1 MVNTNANRLALVTLA
16 LASLVAPI
24 AWGAF
29 RPVRLPIPAPSASAA
44 PAAPTLPSRVTVLEE
59 MVITPSTRAKV
70 TVGHVKGKCTRR
82 EERRPLATGGW
93 VTAWWCE
100 LSHGVQGHH

>member
-29 RPVRLPIPAPSASAA
+29 RPVRLPSPAPASSTVS
-44 PAAPTLPSRVTVLEE
+44 APTKPTRVTVLEE
-59 MVITPSTRAKV
+59 MVLTPSSPVKV
-70 TVGHVKGKCTRR
+70 TVGHVKKKCNRK
-82 EERRPLATGGW
+82 EERRPLLTGGM

-100 LSHGVQGHH
+100 LAGPTGDPR